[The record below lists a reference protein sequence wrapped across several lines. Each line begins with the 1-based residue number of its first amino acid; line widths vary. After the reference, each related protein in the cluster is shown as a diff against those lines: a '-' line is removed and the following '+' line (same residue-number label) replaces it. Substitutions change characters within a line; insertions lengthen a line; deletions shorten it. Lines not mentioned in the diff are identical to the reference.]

1 MTASMPGVSTLA
13 SNWWALAL
21 RGVVAILIGVI
32 AFTLPTVTLTA
43 LVFLF
48 GAYALV
54 DGVLA
59 IAAAIRGLREHERWG
74 WMLLSGIA
82 GIVVGLVAF
91 FMPGIGALTIIWL
104 VAAWALATGALEIG
118 AGIRLRK
125 LIEGEWML
133 ILAGVLSV
141 ILGVVIA
148 MRPDVGA
155 AVIVTWIGIYALFA
169 GIVTLALAFK
179 IRKWGHAHA

>member
-1 MTASMPGVSTLA
+1 M
-13 SNWWALAL
+13 
-21 RGVVAILIGVI
+21 AILIGVI
-32 AFTLPTVTLTA
+32 AFAMPAVTLTA

-59 IAAAIRGLREHERWG
+59 IFAAIRGLREHERWG
-74 WMLLSGIA
+74 WMLLSGLA
-82 GIVVGLVAF
+82 GIFVGLVAF
-91 FMPGIGALTIIWL
+91 FMPAVGALTIIWL
-104 VAAWALATGALEIG
+104 VAAWALATGVLEIG

-148 MRPDVGA
+148 MRPGVGA

-169 GIVTLALAFK
+169 GIVTLVLAFK
-179 IRKWGHAHA
+179 IRKWGQAHT

>member
-1 MTASMPGVSTLA
+1 MTATVPHVSTLA

-21 RGVVAILIGVI
+21 RGVVAILVGVI
-32 AFTLPTVTLTA
+32 AFTMPNITLTA

-59 IAAAIRGLREHERWG
+59 VAAALRGLREHDRWG
-74 WMLLSGIA
+74 WMLA
-82 GIVVGLVAF
+82 EGIVSIAAALIVFL
-91 FMPGIGALTIIWL
+91 MPGIGALAIIWL
-104 VAAWALATGALEIG
+104 VAAWALATGAFEI
-118 AGIRLRK
+118 AAAIRLRK

-133 ILAGVLSV
+133 LLAGVLSV

-148 MRPDVGA
+148 IRPGIGA

-169 GIVTLALAFK
+169 GIVTLVLAFR
-179 IRKWGHAHA
+179 IRKWAHEHA

>member
-1 MTASMPGVSTLA
+1 MTATVPQVSTLA

-21 RGVVAILIGVI
+21 RGVVAILVGVI
-32 AFTLPTVTLTA
+32 AFTLPNVTLTA

-74 WMLLSGIA
+74 WLLISGIA
-82 GIVVGLVAF
+82 GVVVGVVAF
-91 FMPGIGALTIIWL
+91 MMPSVGALAIIWL
-104 VAAWALATGALEIG
+104 VAAWALATGGLEIA

-125 LIEGEWML
+125 LIEGEW
-133 ILAGVLSV
+133 ILLLVGVLSV
-141 ILGVVIA
+141 ILGVLIA
-148 MRPDVGA
+148 MRPGIGA
-155 AVIVTWIGIYALFA
+155 AVIVAWIGVYALIS
-169 GIVTLALAFK
+169 GIVILVLAFK
-179 IRKWGHAHA
+179 IRKWAHEHA